1 MTTQTPHLVSINKL
15 TGTRVLVIGG
25 TSGLGFAV
33 ARAALEHGASVLVA
47 SSRPEKVQSAVSRLR
62 TLYPDEQFTT
72 RIAGTTVDLGDES
85 TLESNILT
93 LLDKATQP
101 DLFPTNLSP
110 NNADTP
116 GKSEK
121 VLLDHIVFT
130 AGDALQIR
138 PPTDP
143 ALDPAYIRALTTVR
157 LLGGLILAKHVPTYM
172 VQSARSSLTLT
183 SGAVAMRPPPGYSVG
198 AMLGNAINGLGRGL
212 AVDLAPVRVNVVAPG
227 AVRTEM
233 FDGLPEEVI
242 ERLKG
247 RTLTGELGRPE
258 DVAEGYLGVMK
269 DGFVTGTVVQSDG
282 GMSIK
287 T

>member
-198 AMLGNAINGLGRGL
+198 AMLGNAINGS
-212 AVDLAPVRVNVVAPG
+212 P
-227 AVRTEM
+227 M
-233 FDGLPEEVI
+233 
-242 ERLKG
+242 
-247 RTLTGELGRPE
+247 
-258 DVAEGYLGVMK
+258 
-269 DGFVTGTVVQSDG
+269 G
-282 GMSIK
+282 G
-287 T
+287 